1 MSTLRPP
8 ASSQQRGAG
17 TTPAVPVRSA
27 LARQLALVLGALT
40 GAVTLVAM
48 ARLASGAFPG
58 GMSGFAW
65 GVVLAA
71 MLPWVVYVASRA
83 RHGRLSGR
91 RMGGIAALVLV
102 GAVAVWLPV
111 PGPVLALACS
121 FAAFVLVWLSDLP
134 ARRSAGPDRY
144 VRIDELQE
152 EDLD

>member
-1 MSTLRPP
+1 MT
-8 ASSQQRGAG
+8 A
-17 TTPAVPVRSA
+17 AVPVRSA
-27 LARQLALVLGALT
+27 VTRQLALVLGVLT
-40 GAVTLVAM
+40 GAVALVAM

-71 MLPWVVYVASRA
+71 MLPWVVYVGFRA

-91 RMGGIAALVLV
+91 RLGPVAALVLV
-102 GAVAVWLPV
+102 GAVTVWLPV

-134 ARRSAGPDRY
+134 ARRSAGAARY
-144 VRIDELQE
+144 VRIDELQQ
-152 EDLD
+152 EDLDRGLLATG